1 MTTLTKMLI
10 IHPINS
16 DKERKAKMK
25 YKIGDVVQCVD
36 EEREEYG
43 FKVGHFY
50 TIMAID
56 DDLVMLDNL
65 KWWDTY
71 DYPNDFKL

>member
-1 MTTLTKMLI
+1 
-10 IHPINS
+10 
-16 DKERKAKMK
+16 MK

-56 DDLVMLDNL
+56 DELVMLDNL